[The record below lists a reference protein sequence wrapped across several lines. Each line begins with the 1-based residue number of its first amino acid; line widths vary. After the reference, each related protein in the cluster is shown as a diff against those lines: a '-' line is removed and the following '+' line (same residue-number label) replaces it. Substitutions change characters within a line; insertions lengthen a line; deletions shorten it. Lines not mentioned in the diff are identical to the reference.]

1 MARAGFPRVR
11 YLVLAGGI
19 ITIHAGAAGA

>member
-1 MARAGFPRVR
+1 MGSAGFPRVR

-19 ITIHAGAAGA
+19 ITIHAGVAGT